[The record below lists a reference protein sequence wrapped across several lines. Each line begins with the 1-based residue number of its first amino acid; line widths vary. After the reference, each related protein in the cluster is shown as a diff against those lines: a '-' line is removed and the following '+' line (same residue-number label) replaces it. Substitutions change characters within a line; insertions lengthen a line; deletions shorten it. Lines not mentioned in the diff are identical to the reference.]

1 MTITSEPSHSEVT
14 EDAKATKATEAT
26 KAIKATEATEAETQ
40 DDQGQAWPVRRNLAY
55 ALVALLAVILVM
67 TAAAMFTDIDLQRI
81 KDVGDIIVTPVAG
94 LVGAVVG
101 FYFGARA
108 GSGTS
113 SSLGGKPKKSPRTLS
128 GGG

>member
-26 KAIKATEATEAETQ
+26 KAIKATEAETQ

-113 SSLGGKPKKSPRTLS
+113 SGLGGKPKKSPRTLS

>member
-26 KAIKATEATEAETQ
+26 KAIKATEAETQ

-113 SSLGGKPKKSPRTLS
+113 SSLGSKPKKSPRTLS